1 MGRREPGLN
10 VLVLRRGEREPL
22 EPPGGLMLLKP
33 QHRSADAAS
42 RVHQAW
48 RTRRGASCLVSVVS
62 GCCGFEALAQLPVK
76 ELVVLDLLSVRTRDR
91 VGTRVRV
98 RVRVRSS
105 RWCSTVEKLLP
116 NHRCTARLCACLGLG
131 LGVGVGLR

>member
-42 RVHQAW
+42 RVHQAR

-62 GCCGFEALAQLPVK
+62 GCCGFEASAQLPVK

-91 VGTRVRV
+91 ARTRVI
-98 RVRVRSS
+98 
-105 RWCSTVEKLLP
+105 
-116 NHRCTARLCACLGLG
+116 GLG
-131 LGVGVGLR
+131 SGLEVAGGARPSRSYSPTTGAPRDSAPA